1 MRTENKTPTGDRNGS
16 GDAAE
21 TQPATARDNQREG
34 TPPGPRAPRRSAT
47 TATGN
52 TRSADPTTGARGTRA
67 STSRTRSEK
76 RNAQDQGHEACAA
89 DARNQAPGQHRRC
102 ARDTGRAPRAK
113 PPEATGEASRRHVRR
128 TRKPARQGAPIKRRE
143 HANGTPRSRQWPSPT
158 QAPGTPGPER
168 NAKSRGSNDAKR
180 GPRPKRR
187 SVSAATPSARAP
199 TRGRALPDNAGAIA
213 RRTAERPPADDGQR
227 VGPRSR

>member
-89 DARNQAPGQHRRC
+89 DARNQAPRQHRRC

-128 TRKPARQGAPIKRRE
+128 TRKPARQSAPIKRRE
-143 HANGTPRSRQWPSPT
+143 HANGTPRSRPRPAPT
-158 QAPGTPGPER
+158 HAPGSPGPGTKP
-168 NAKSRGSNDAKR
+168 KSRCSNNANR
-180 GPRPKRR
+180 GPQPKRR
-187 SVSAATPSARAP
+187 ARSATARLTRTP

-213 RRTAERPPADDGQR
+213 RRTAERRPADDGQR

>member
-143 HANGTPRSRQWPSPT
+143 HANELPRSRPRPAPT
-158 QAPGTPGPER
+158 HAPGSPGPR
-168 NAKSRGSNDAKR
+168 TKPKSRCSNNANR
-180 GPRPKRR
+180 GPQPKRR
-187 SVSAATPSARAP
+187 AQSATIRLTRTP
-199 TRGRALPDNAGAIA
+199 TRGRAVPDTARAMA
-213 RRTAERPPADDGQR
+213 RRTAERPPASDGQR